1 MAATFACVVRMPGAA
16 TPASTARCYL
26 RGCEWGDAN
35 GASRPTHGILSMPFA
50 AEPQSI
56 DATAGAAFPDK
67 ARVATLTPRT
77 NLGDDDEFY
86 QP

>member
-1 MAATFACVVRMPGAA
+1 
-16 TPASTARCYL
+16 
-26 RGCEWGDAN
+26 
-35 GASRPTHGILSMPFA
+35 MPFA